1 MLAAPLVDTKT
12 KEPIGACAAV
22 VMNLLLAFTKMFCGI
37 VCCHHQP
44 SVALIVRAGMASVRS
59 WKGGEK
65 RFADDAEASF
75 RQFVE
80 VICELLSRF
89 EVDEVMGR
97 TRRGGRDEGY

>member
-1 MLAAPLVDTKT
+1 
-12 KEPIGACAAV
+12 
-22 VMNLLLAFTKMFCGI
+22 
-37 VCCHHQP
+37 
-44 SVALIVRAGMASVRS
+44 MASVRS

-80 VICELLSRF
+80 VICELLSRV